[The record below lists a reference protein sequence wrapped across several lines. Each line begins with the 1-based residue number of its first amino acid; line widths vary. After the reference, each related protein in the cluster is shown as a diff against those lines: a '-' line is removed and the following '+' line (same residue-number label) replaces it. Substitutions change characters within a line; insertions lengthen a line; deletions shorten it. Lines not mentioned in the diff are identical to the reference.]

1 MCSLKF
7 KTKNLIIN
15 EKPLLISSTYS
26 SGTTVKKTTMKSKYS
41 QFELKL
47 KDQNGEIKNISF
59 LTNVSPTECV
69 ESSEIKLKRSVVY
82 SPYVFDKHQKE
93 REEKY
98 LKSRP
103 PKFCVDSNHLTEE
116 INNIYNYVCEREGMD
131 LPLKPVNKTSIEI
144 NPKNEVVTDNSL
156 IGKAYISEMME
167 DGYNSTCY
175 EINPLNNGVA
185 NILQSQ
191 NLMLHARVEL
201 LSFVPSIGGEGIML
215 ARLRLTSIIINSR
228 SFNKHI
234 RLSNLIE
241 SGKITRVDS
250 LPSWYLKFLEEYK
263 EIPRKENEKQ
273 IDDSNDSDFSD

>member
-1 MCSLKF
+1 MCSLTF
-7 KTKNLIIN
+7 KTENLIIN
-15 EKPLLISSTYS
+15 KKPLLISSTYS

-47 KDQNGEIKNISF
+47 KDQSGEIKNISF
-59 LTNVSPTECV
+59 LTNVSPTECI
-69 ESSEIKLKRSVVY
+69 ESSKIKLKRSVVY

-93 REEKY
+93 REEEQL

-103 PKFCVDSNHLTEE
+103 PKFRVNSNNLTEE
-116 INNIYNYVCEREGMD
+116 INNIYNYVCEHEGMD
-131 LPLKPVNKTSIEI
+131 LPLSPVNKTGIEI

-175 EINPLNNGVA
+175 EISPLNNGVA

-201 LSFVPSIGGEGIML
+201 LSFVPSIGGEGIMF
-215 ARLRLTSIIINSR
+215 AKLRLTSIIINSR

-241 SGKITRVDS
+241 SGKITRVNS

-263 EIPRKENEKQ
+263 KIPRKENEKQ
-273 IDDSNDSDFSD
+273 IDDLDFSD